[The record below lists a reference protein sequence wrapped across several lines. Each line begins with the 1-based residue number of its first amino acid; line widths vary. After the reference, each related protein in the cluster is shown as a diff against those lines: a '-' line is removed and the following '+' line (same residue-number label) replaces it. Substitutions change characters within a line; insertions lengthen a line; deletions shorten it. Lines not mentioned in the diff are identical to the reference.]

1 MRYLIGILLL
11 LLLVLHQD
19 NWFWEDDTLVF
30 GFIPMGLFYHA
41 CISVAASITWFLATK
56 FVLAGCAEWRRRSV
70 AAGFQHM
77 TQLIIIVCYLGFAAF
92 IGPGGEPLVPWHQ

>member
-30 GFIPMGLFYHA
+30 GFIPIGLFYHA
-41 CISVAASITWFLATK
+41 CISVAASVTWFLATK
-56 FVLAGCAEWRRRSV
+56 FAWPHGLSDGAETSQQ
-70 AAGFQHM
+70 GSN
-77 TQLIIIVCYLGFAAF
+77 T
-92 IGPGGEPLVPWHQ
+92 

>member
-56 FVLAGCAEWRRRSV
+56 FVWPGALS
-70 AAGFQHM
+70 
-77 TQLIIIVCYLGFAAF
+77 
-92 IGPGGEPLVPWHQ
+92 GGEEASQQGSNT

>member
-1 MRYLIGILLL
+1 MRYLIGIFLL

-56 FVLAGCAEWRRRSV
+56 FAWPRGLSD
-70 AAGFQHM
+70 
-77 TQLIIIVCYLGFAAF
+77 
-92 IGPGGEPLVPWHQ
+92 GEEASQQGSST

>member
-30 GFIPMGLFYHA
+30 GFIPIGLFYHA
-41 CISVAASITWFLATK
+41 CISVAASVTWFLTTK
-56 FVLAGCAEWRRRSV
+56 FAW
-70 AAGFQHM
+70 
-77 TQLIIIVCYLGFAAF
+77 
-92 IGPGGEPLVPWHQ
+92 PGGLSDDAETSQQGANT